1 MMCMV
6 NDYLDYTLLSRNQFD
21 SRVGR
26 LEVRPV
32 IKAVLES
39 FKLFAEAKRLQ
50 FKLSID
56 FGVPTILLTD
66 RQRLLQVLRNYVGNA
81 LKYTTT
87 GKIHVRVAYSETDK
101 QVILEV
107 EDTGVGIK
115 EENIKKLF
123 KPFT

>member
-6 NDYLDYTLLSRNQFD
+6 NDYLDYTLLSRDQFD
-21 SRVGR
+21 ARVGR

-32 IKAVLES
+32 IKAVLET

-101 QVILEV
+101 RVILEV

-115 EENIKKLF
+115 
-123 KPFT
+123 